1 MKNLYKQMMSAALGL
16 ALIFTLTAAV
26 SAQNTPEKN
35 TKQMKE
41 GRKEAK
47 QAARVLNEMMKK
59 PDDFIPRE
67 LLERA
72 HAIAVIP
79 DVVKAAFII
88 GGRGGDG
95 IVSRR
100 TATGWSAPV
109 FYDMGGASYG
119 AQVGVKKTDYIM
131 LFMNEGALRD
141 LLDEKVEFGGDVSF
155 AAGPVGRTAGVG
167 TNPTLDAGILTWSR
181 SEGAFLGASVKG
193 AVLTADND
201 VNRAVYG
208 MTAKDILDN
217 PAMVKT
223 NTMPS
228 EIRDFLTTLTKYA
241 GSKTMGSMT
250 NDQPE
255 DSADTKNFYLN
266 GQSQDAELTEIR
278 SMRVVRIA
286 VIGVRGDVPRRALSA
301 R

>member
-1 MKNLYKQMMSAALGL
+1 MKNLYKQMMAAALGL
-16 ALIFTLTAAV
+16 ALIFSVTAAV
-26 SAQNTPEKN
+26 PAQNMPGKN
-35 TKQMKE
+35 TKKMKE

-79 DVVKAAFII
+79 DVVKAAFIV

-100 TATGWSAPV
+100 TATGWSVPV

-119 AQVGVKKTDYIM
+119 AQIGVKKTDYIM

-201 VNRAVYG
+201 LNRAVYG
-208 MTAKDILDN
+208 LTAKDVLDN
-217 PAMVKT
+217 PAMVRI

-228 EIRDFLTTLTKYA
+228 EIRVFLTTLTKYA
-241 GSKTMGSMT
+241 GSKTMGST
-250 NDQPE
+250 INDQPE
-255 DSADTKNFYLN
+255 DSADAENFYLN
-266 GQSQDAELTEIR
+266 GQSREAELAKTR
-278 SMRVVRIA
+278 SMRVVRVA
-286 VIGVRGDVPRRALSA
+286 VIGKRGTSPRHVLFTC
-301 R
+301 